1 MPKNKNA
8 EYRFMVLDRCFSDF
22 HHKYSIEDLLEKVND
37 KLYDANGSKSMIM
50 VRQLRGDFNA
60 IYTLKLFRMMARS
73 VTIVIPNQIFLS
85 TETNCL

>member
-50 VRQLRGDFNA
+50 VR
-60 IYTLKLFRMMARS
+60 
-73 VTIVIPNQIFLS
+73 
-85 TETNCL
+85 

>member
-50 VRQLRGDFNA
+50 A
-60 IYTLKLFRMMARS
+60 YTLKLFRMMARS